1 MLLLLKFAC
10 VLSVVILYMPL
21 LFVCK
26 SVSTTVNKKP
36 NSRRTNGYVEFCFD
50 TEPERCKNFKFYCL
64 TRSQFMSQNC
74 KLTCQMCHPGDPV
87 FDLSSK
93 CAVELDKRQEEL
105 CILNEWTTVCPHTC
119 KEYICA
125 DKEQDCASLASRNGC
140 LLQHAY
146 MTEKCMLSCAMCTPG
161 NTVMDTTSECN
172 PKQDLCRT
180 DWEWRSICPHTCK
193 SYIQSQPQ
201 GANTNQQVSV
211 QAVQPQVQS
220 GGAVQPQQPVVN
232 YPALPTVQQLP
243 TAAQTQLQQTGGAVQ
258 PQQPVANYPALP
270 TIQQLP
276 TAAQTQLQQ
285 TAQLQPQAQHP
296 GLVIQPQLNSA
307 LQAGQVGSV
316 VQPGTMQPQT
326 PVAAAQQINPGI
338 RTNQIQTET
347 QIPPPI
353 NQEVQPGQVQPQ
365 VQQTLPQVNPAAQ
378 TSQNYPQVQQVQ
390 QAAPQV
396 NPAIQPQALAV
407 QQQAQQPYTL
417 PGVSQYPNQAQVNT
431 GQTHQP
437 FLQQPQPGTVRGP
450 TEREKGPEK
459 SKSAKVTPAE
469 ETSQMGK
476 MAKKKENK
484 KNVSAKKTPEEEAG
498 KEDKMV
504 KKKGNKKHDSA
515 KGTAANDKLKVDKMA
530 EMEDKEKSD
539 SAKETAVEEREKLD
553 KMAKMEDNKKDDST
567 KWTATEE
574 RGNVDKMANKNE
586 KKKKDDSQKELNV
599 NLGGEAKNKNHKK
612 TREYEDRA
620 QVKESI

>member
-1 MLLLLKFAC
+1 MKNYFSHL
-10 VLSVVILYMPL
+10 IL
-21 LFVCK
+21 
-26 SVSTTVNKKP
+26 T
-36 NSRRTNGYVEFCFD
+36 
-50 TEPERCKNFKFYCL
+50 
-64 TRSQFMSQNC
+64 
-74 KLTCQMCHPGDPV
+74 
-87 FDLSSK
+87 
-93 CAVELDKRQEEL
+93 
-105 CILNEWTTVCPHTC
+105 
-119 KEYICA
+119 
-125 DKEQDCASLASRNGC
+125 SL
-140 LLQHAY
+140 
-146 MTEKCMLSCAMCTPG
+146 G

-201 GANTNQQVSV
+201 VSAQV
-211 QAVQPQVQS
+211 VQPQVQS
-220 GGAVQPQQPVVN
+220 GGAVQPQQPVAN

-276 TAAQTQLQQ
+276 TAAQTQLPQ

-326 PVAAAQQINPGI
+326 PSAAAQQINPGI
-338 RTNQIQTET
+338 RTNQIQTQT
-347 QIPPPI
+347 QITPPI

-378 TSQNYPQVQQVQ
+378 TAQNYPQVQQVQ

-431 GQTHQP
+431 G
-437 FLQQPQPGTVRGP
+437 
-450 TEREKGPEK
+450 K
-459 SKSAKVTPAE
+459 S
-469 ETSQMGK
+469 
-476 MAKKKENK
+476 
-484 KNVSAKKTPEEEAG
+484 
-498 KEDKMV
+498 
-504 KKKGNKKHDSA
+504 
-515 KGTAANDKLKVDKMA
+515 L
-530 EMEDKEKSD
+530 
-539 SAKETAVEEREKLD
+539 L
-553 KMAKMEDNKKDDST
+553 
-567 KWTATEE
+567 
-574 RGNVDKMANKNE
+574 
-586 KKKKDDSQKELNV
+586 
-599 NLGGEAKNKNHKK
+599 
-612 TREYEDRA
+612 
-620 QVKESI
+620 

>member
-1 MLLLLKFAC
+1 MKNYFSHL
-10 VLSVVILYMPL
+10 IL
-21 LFVCK
+21 
-26 SVSTTVNKKP
+26 T
-36 NSRRTNGYVEFCFD
+36 
-50 TEPERCKNFKFYCL
+50 
-64 TRSQFMSQNC
+64 
-74 KLTCQMCHPGDPV
+74 
-87 FDLSSK
+87 
-93 CAVELDKRQEEL
+93 
-105 CILNEWTTVCPHTC
+105 
-119 KEYICA
+119 
-125 DKEQDCASLASRNGC
+125 SL
-140 LLQHAY
+140 
-146 MTEKCMLSCAMCTPG
+146 G

-201 GANTNQQVSV
+201 VSAQV
-211 QAVQPQVQS
+211 VQPQVQS
-220 GGAVQPQQPVVN
+220 GGAVQPQQPVANYPALPTVQQLPTAAQTQLQQTGGAVQPQQPVAN

-276 TAAQTQLQQ
+276 TAAKTQLPQ

-326 PVAAAQQINPGI
+326 PAAAAQQINPGI
-338 RTNQIQTET
+338 RTNQIQTQT
-347 QIPPPI
+347 QITPPI

-378 TSQNYPQVQQVQ
+378 TAQNYPQVQQVQ

-431 GQTHQP
+431 G
-437 FLQQPQPGTVRGP
+437 
-450 TEREKGPEK
+450 K
-459 SKSAKVTPAE
+459 S
-469 ETSQMGK
+469 
-476 MAKKKENK
+476 
-484 KNVSAKKTPEEEAG
+484 
-498 KEDKMV
+498 
-504 KKKGNKKHDSA
+504 
-515 KGTAANDKLKVDKMA
+515 L
-530 EMEDKEKSD
+530 
-539 SAKETAVEEREKLD
+539 L
-553 KMAKMEDNKKDDST
+553 
-567 KWTATEE
+567 
-574 RGNVDKMANKNE
+574 
-586 KKKKDDSQKELNV
+586 
-599 NLGGEAKNKNHKK
+599 
-612 TREYEDRA
+612 
-620 QVKESI
+620 